1 MPVTT
6 ARQKVLVYLRK
17 NRLASAQE
25 IARALRVTP
34 ANIRHHL
41 GILAADGRVAVLSER
56 SEGRGRPVKLYG
68 LSGVLT
74 GDNLA
79 MLSDVVLEEALK
91 NPPAA
96 GREAW
101 LESLAAALM
110 EQAGLAELS
119 ALPLSKRL
127 ALAVEKLN
135 ELHYAARWEAGA
147 EGPRL
152 LFGQC
157 PYAAIIDRHPELCR
171 MDAALAEAVL
181 GWDVQQTARIHPGAG
196 TVSYCVFV

>member
-1 MPVTT
+1 
-6 ARQKVLVYLRK
+6 
-17 NRLASAQE
+17 
-25 IARALRVTP
+25 
-34 ANIRHHL
+34 
-41 GILAADGRVAVLSER
+41 
-56 SEGRGRPVKLYG
+56 
-68 LSGVLT
+68 
-74 GDNLA
+74 

-110 EQAGLAELS
+110 KQAGLAELS

-135 ELHYAARWEAGA
+135 ESHYAARWEAGA

-181 GWDVQQTARIHPGAG
+181 GWDVQQTARIRPGAG